1 MDPNRLR
8 LLIQLMRLGKG
19 YSVPLSQL
27 VQGIDI
33 RFTLRP
39 CLRVHHFDF
48 LQPHAQI
55 LRLRPD
61 DSLVSQQDRVRDVL
75 FHQDVRRPQDFLV
88 FSSGNTT
95 RRGLFCAL

>member
-8 LLIQLMRLGKG
+8 LLINSCASEQG

-33 RFTLRP
+33 RFTLRHACGFTTSIFSSP
-39 CLRVHHFDF
+39 T
-48 LQPHAQI
+48 AQI

-75 FHQDVRRPQDFLV
+75 FHQDVRRPQDFSCLLPGTPRAAAC
-88 FSSGNTT
+88 S
-95 RRGLFCAL
+95 CAL